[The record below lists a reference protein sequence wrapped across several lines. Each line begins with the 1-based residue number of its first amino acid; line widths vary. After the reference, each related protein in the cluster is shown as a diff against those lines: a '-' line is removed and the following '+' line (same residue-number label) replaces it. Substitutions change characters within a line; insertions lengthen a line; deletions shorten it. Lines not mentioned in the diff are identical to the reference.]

1 MNPYLY
7 GQMPHFHPILFRV
20 QHVDPAAALTLAAG
34 LLAVGQAVHLLWGL
48 SADPGPLPA
57 DVVLTPLPPASVT
70 PSGLLLDAT
79 GAMADP
85 AWKKRR
91 AAATLAAF
99 AASRPPLIL
108 LDGASPLFGFEL
120 RPLLAMAHRR
130 TPRPRVLLW
139 PNAAGVGA
147 DLAPLIDGVA
157 AGVEDVLVV

>member
-1 MNPYLY
+1 
-7 GQMPHFHPILFRV
+7 MPHFHPILFRV
-20 QHVDPAAALTLAAG
+20 QHADPAAALNLAAG
-34 LLAVGQAVHLLWGL
+34 VATAGQTVHLLWGL
-48 SADPGPLPA
+48 SADPGLLPPG
-57 DVVLTPLPPASVT
+57 LTFTHLPPASVT

-91 AAATLAAF
+91 AAAILAAF

-120 RPLLAMAHRR
+120 RPFLAMAHRR

-139 PNAAGVGA
+139 PNAAGVGV

-157 AGVEDVLVV
+157 AGVEDVLMVERSGP

>member
-1 MNPYLY
+1 
-7 GQMPHFHPILFRV
+7 MPHFHPILFRV
-20 QHVDPAAALTLAAG
+20 QHADPAAALNLATGLAAAG
-34 LLAVGQAVHLLWGL
+34 VLVHLLWGL
-48 SADPGPLPA
+48 SADPGLLPA
-57 DVVLTPLPPASVT
+57 GLALTHLPPASVT

-91 AAATLAAF
+91 AAALLAAF

-139 PNAAGVGA
+139 PNANGLAA
-147 DLAPLIDGVA
+147 DLVHLVDGVA